1 MYIYIPSDAH
11 PLKHVSPGVTTALQ
25 DRSKDLQ
32 ERAPHVNLHV
42 TPHFY
47 SNTVLNITLSSGVWL
62 YRACVNAQTR
72 HFKNRG
78 FEVRY

>member
-1 MYIYIPSDAH
+1 MPR
-11 PLKHVSPGVTTALQ
+11 PPERLPKTHVSPGVTTALP

-32 ERAPHVNLHV
+32 ERAPHVSLHV

-62 YRACVNAQTR
+62 YRACVSAQTR